1 MRRTAAFFLAFALPV
16 PTAVNAQPAPQSRP
30 TESVTVTGIKPS
42 REVIEDF
49 IFSHT
54 APTRL
59 LGKLARWKT
68 PICPETMG
76 IRPEYSKFVSQ
87 HMRDIAAKVGAPVN
101 ADKNCKPNIRAV
113 FTTTPQELMD
123 NLRLNKP
130 LYLGYYESR
139 VQLAE
144 MAKFTRPM
152 QAWYTTATTDLRGNN
167 TIDSNKPTG
176 LTVDYQG
183 ITGTDSGGMSIA
195 PSMSTLN
202 LGNATIRNVTGNRLN
217 DGVSSTFFNVLIV
230 GEPAK
235 LLEYE
240 IGTLAD
246 YIAML
251 ALADPGALESCAEFP
266 TILNLLVPGC
276 SRIATN
282 LTEGDFAYL
291 RGLYKTT
298 PANTLQTQRGEMRYQ
313 MQQVLK

>member
-1 MRRTAAFFLAFALPV
+1 MWRMPTLIFALSLISPLTAA
-16 PTAVNAQPAPQSRP
+16 AQPVKPP
-30 TESVTVTGIKPS
+30 ESVTVTGIKPTQKAID
-42 REVIEDF
+42 EF
-49 IFSHT
+49 LFAHT

-59 LGKLARWKT
+59 IGKISRWKT
-68 PICPETMG
+68 QVCPETLG
-76 IRPEYSKFVSQ
+76 IRPEYAKFVSR
-87 HMRDIAAKVGAPVN
+87 HIRDVAARVGAPVN
-101 ADKNCKPNIRAV
+101 NDAKCMPNIRAV

-130 LYLGYYESR
+130 TYLGYYQSR

-152 QAWYTTATTDLRGNN
+152 QSWYTTQTSDLRGNN
-167 TIDSNKPTG
+167 TIDSSKPTG
-176 LTVDYQG
+176 LAVDYQG
-183 ITGTDSGGMSIA
+183 MAGMDSGGMVIQ
-195 PSMSTLN
+195 PSAGQLS

-217 DGVSSTFFNVLIV
+217 DGVSSDFYNVLIV

-251 ALADPGALESCAEFP
+251 ALADPGKLETCAEFP

-276 SRIATN
+276 TRIAHN
-282 LTEGDFAYL
+282 LTEGDLAYL
-291 RGLYKTT
+291 KALYKMT
-298 PANTLQTQRGEMRYQ
+298 PANTLQAQRGEMRYQ
-313 MQQVLK
+313 MQQALK

>member
-1 MRRTAAFFLAFALPV
+1 MRRKTAIILLALLLYPSAAF
-16 PTAVNAQPAPQSRP
+16 TQPKP
-30 TESVTVTGIKPS
+30 TESITVTGIKPV
-42 REVIEDF
+42 EKAIDDF

-76 IRPEYSKFVSQ
+76 IRPEYAKFVSQ
-87 HMRDIAAKVGAPVN
+87 HIRDIAAKIGAPVN
-101 ADKNCKPNIRAV
+101 GSANCTPNIRAV

-139 VQLAE
+139 VQLAQ
-144 MAKFTRPM
+144 MAKFIRPM
-152 QAWYTTATTDLRGNN
+152 QAWYTTSTSDLRGNN
-167 TIDSNKPTG
+167 TVDSNKPTG

-183 ITGTDSGGMSIA
+183 ITGTDSGGMPIA

-251 ALADPGALESCAEFP
+251 ALADPGKLETCAEFP
-266 TILNLLVPGC
+266 TILNLLVPDC
-276 SRIATN
+276 TRIAHN
-282 LTEGDFAYL
+282 LTEGDLAYL
-291 RGLYKTT
+291 RALYKMT
-298 PANTLQTQRGEMRYQ
+298 PANTLQAQRGEMRYQ
-313 MQQVLK
+313 MQQALK